1 MGAVRIFLPPNNNIQ
16 LTEANF
22 TFLYHLREI
31 SDYLYIQ
38 HVTAT
43 RLELPDLRIIRGQ
56 AFSDEFYSLLA
67 GDNDI
72 GTVFIPKLVE
82 ISAGDILL
90 NNMCSLRSINWTD
103 IAPDANNIRILGD
116 CSNSDG

>member
-1 MGAVRIFLPPNNNIQ
+1 MLGAVRIILSQDVQ

-56 AFSDEFYSLLA
+56 NTDQGFSLLA
-67 GDNDI
+67 AANNID
-72 GTVFIPKLVE
+72 TVFMPKLVE
-82 ISAGDILL
+82 ISAGNIFL
-90 NNMCSLRSINWTD
+90 NGMCSLRNINWTD
-103 IAPDANNIRILGD
+103 IAPNADKTIMGN
-116 CSNSDG
+116 CNSDG